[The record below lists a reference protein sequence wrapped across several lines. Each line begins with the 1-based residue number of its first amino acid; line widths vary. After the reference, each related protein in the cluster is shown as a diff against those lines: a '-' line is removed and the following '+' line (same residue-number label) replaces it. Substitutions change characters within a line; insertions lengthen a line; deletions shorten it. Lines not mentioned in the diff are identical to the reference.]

1 MSCPLN
7 RNRWAGSGY
16 VKQPETAGSKDM
28 DARVAAMMA
37 ERELQDAKSFPGA
50 QGAQCI
56 PKEPPTKPTGGNGGN
71 GGCSGGTCPLPKKPA
86 K

>member
-16 VKQPETAGSKDM
+16 VKQPETAESKVLNDKLAAM
-28 DARVAAMMA
+28 QAERVA
-37 ERELQDAKSFPGA
+37 QDAKLFPGA
-50 QGAQCI
+50 ASICPDGVCPAHSSKQVCSS
-56 PKEPPTKPTGGNGGN
+56 TGGL
-71 GGCSGGTCPLPKKPA
+71 CKK

>member
-16 VKQPETAGSKDM
+16 VKQPETAESKVLNDKM
-28 DARVAAMMA
+28 AAMQA
-37 ERELQDAKSFPGA
+37 ERSAQDAKLFPSASNTCPG
-50 QGAQCI
+50 GVCPI
-56 PKEPPTKPTGGNGGN
+56 PVSASKQSCGNNGGL
-71 GGCSGGTCPLPKKPA
+71 CKK